1 MLNMTPVSSSNIAAA
16 GWSQETGLVVEFVSG
31 AVYQYP
37 DVPQSYYSGLI
48 TAPSPG
54 SYFARFIR
62 NAYDGER
69 Q

>member
-16 GWSQETGLVVEFVSG
+16 GWSQETGLVVEFNSG

-37 DVPQSYYSGLI
+37 DAPQSEYGALI
-48 TAPSPG
+48 SAPSAG
-54 SYFARFIR
+54 VYFSMFIR
-62 NAYDGER
+62 NRYNGER